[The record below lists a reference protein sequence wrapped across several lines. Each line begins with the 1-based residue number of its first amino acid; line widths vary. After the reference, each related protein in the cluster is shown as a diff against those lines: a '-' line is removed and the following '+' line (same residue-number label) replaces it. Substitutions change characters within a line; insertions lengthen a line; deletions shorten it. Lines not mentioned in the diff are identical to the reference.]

1 MIIWLSYHGVGRD
14 QWNVRAVELNDMMWV
29 FSWVAI
35 PYSLGMGAAKYFVC
49 VQLRRIFCP
58 GATSSRGA
66 VWWSIQILTAL
77 NILYYIS
84 SFFTFVF
91 QCVPREKVRH
101 PEIDGVC
108 INYAASFLAAGIIN
122 FILDLGI
129 LAVPLWA
136 IWHLQLTFK
145 RKVATMPVFAVGI
158 LTCIVAGLGLAYRVS
173 LLTEQNSTREMG
185 KVGLVAFV
193 EFTGTLIVGC
203 MPMFPRFYNWLWTP
217 APSSSIQA
225 AGYTPSSGRI
235 NGTDSAGKIG
245 TMPRET
251 SRKSPEY
258 IELRDGDA
266 DGKNW
271 PPREV
276 V

>member
-1 MIIWLSYHGVGRD
+1 
-14 QWNVRAVELNDMMWV
+14 
-29 FSWVAI
+29 
-35 PYSLGMGAAKYFVC
+35 MGAAKYFVC

-84 SFFTFVF
+84 IFFAFVF

-101 PEIDGVC
+101 PEINGVC
-108 INYAASFLAAGIIN
+108 INYAASYLATGIIN

-158 LTCIVAGLGLAYRVS
+158 LYVQKIFPISKEKREEKKEDLTVGRTCIVAGLGVVYRVS

-185 KVGLVAFV
+185 KVGLVA
-193 EFTGTLIVGC
+193 
-203 MPMFPRFYNWLWTP
+203 
-217 APSSSIQA
+217 
-225 AGYTPSSGRI
+225 
-235 NGTDSAGKIG
+235 
-245 TMPRET
+245 
-251 SRKSPEY
+251 
-258 IELRDGDA
+258 
-266 DGKNW
+266 
-271 PPREV
+271 
-276 V
+276 